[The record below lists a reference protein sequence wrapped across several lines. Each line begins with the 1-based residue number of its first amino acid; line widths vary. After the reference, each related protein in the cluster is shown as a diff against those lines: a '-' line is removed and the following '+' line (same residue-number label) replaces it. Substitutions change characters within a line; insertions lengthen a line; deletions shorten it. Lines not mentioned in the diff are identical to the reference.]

1 MGAYGAE
8 KIAAAEVRSD
18 WSTQRSGEDRKRA
31 AEQRSESD
39 AVRSHCHE
47 VR

>member
-8 KIAAAEVRSD
+8 KIAAAEVCSD
-18 WSTQRSGEDRKRA
+18 GPAQRPGDHRKRA

-39 AVRSHCHE
+39 AVRSD
-47 VR
+47 